1 MPHDKGEPPQGRGCW
16 AVASA
21 AELERPLRAEL
32 PAQARLPGDKRGS
45 APCGNAVALL
55 VTLVLLY
62 RLLYGVARLLARHVL
77 DEIPQRVALS
87 PLPATEVV
95 RC

>member
-1 MPHDKGEPPQGRGCW
+1 
-16 AVASA
+16 
-21 AELERPLRAEL
+21 
-32 PAQARLPGDKRGS
+32 
-45 APCGNAVALL
+45 LL